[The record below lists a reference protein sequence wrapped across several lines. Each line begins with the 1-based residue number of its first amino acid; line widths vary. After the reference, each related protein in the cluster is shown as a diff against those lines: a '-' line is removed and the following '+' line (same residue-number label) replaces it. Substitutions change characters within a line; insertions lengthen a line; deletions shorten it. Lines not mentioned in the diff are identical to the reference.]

1 MLNLPDF
8 RAAERC
14 IQLLLQAAGRSG
26 RSNLPGEVIIQ
37 TFNPTNPLFS
47 MIQKQDYLAFFYQE
61 IKQRR
66 LLNYPPFTQ
75 LLRIVCSAQSLDM
88 ARMVAESLS
97 REINDIIDAKED
109 DIEILGPA
117 PCPLLKIRNRYR
129 WQLTLKCENM
139 LLLKSIARY
148 IIEYKEFKNVRVE
161 WDLNPVMTM

>member
-1 MLNLPDF
+1 
-8 RAAERC
+8 
-14 IQLLLQAAGRSG
+14 
-26 RSNLPGEVIIQ
+26 
-37 TFNPTNPLFS
+37 
-47 MIQKQDYLAFFYQE
+47 
-61 IKQRR
+61 
-66 LLNYPPFTQ
+66 
-75 LLRIVCSAQSLDM
+75 
-88 ARMVAESLS
+88 MVAESLS

>member
-1 MLNLPDF
+1 
-8 RAAERC
+8 
-14 IQLLLQAAGRSG
+14 
-26 RSNLPGEVIIQ
+26 
-37 TFNPTNPLFS
+37 

-117 PCPLLKIRNRYR
+117 PCPLQKIRNRYR

-161 WDLNPVMTM
+161 WDLNPVMAM